1 MPVTGNNGKIPD
13 SGDNIKSTCYR
24 IFALFPVTSIF
35 VFFLFV
41 VFFYCSLYL
50 VFLYIPVCCMFVSYR
65 EQKNKYK
72 SQETDK
78 EITRSTDH
86 KEQGIMQKIPVTKNN
101 RRNNNQTTF
110 CIFLFVVCLY
120 CSL

>member
-1 MPVTGNNGKIPD
+1 MQYISITVNYAKIELTGNNTR
-13 SGDNIKSTCYR
+13 NINPKEQCENKT
-24 IFALFPVTSIF
+24 
-35 VFFLFV
+35 
-41 VFFYCSLYL
+41 
-50 VFLYIPVCCMFVSYR
+50 YR

-101 RRNNNQTTF
+101 RRNKNQTTL
-110 CIFLFVVCLY
+110 CNNTTNR
-120 CSL
+120 

>member
-1 MPVTGNNGKIPD
+1 MQYISITVNNAKIELTGINTR
-13 SGDNIKSTCYR
+13 NIYPKEQCENKT
-24 IFALFPVTSIF
+24 
-35 VFFLFV
+35 
-41 VFFYCSLYL
+41 
-50 VFLYIPVCCMFVSYR
+50 YR

-101 RRNNNQTTF
+101 RRNNNQTTQYNTPTNREQ
-110 CIFLFVVCLY
+110 LKKN
-120 CSL
+120 

>member
-1 MPVTGNNGKIPD
+1 VNYAKIELTGNNTR
-13 SGDNIKSTCYR
+13 NINPKEQCENKT
-24 IFALFPVTSIF
+24 
-35 VFFLFV
+35 
-41 VFFYCSLYL
+41 
-50 VFLYIPVCCMFVSYR
+50 YR

-86 KEQGIMQKIPVTKNN
+86 KEQGIMQKIPHFKFY
-101 RRNNNQTTF
+101 F
-110 CIFLFVVCLY
+110 CIVLCKFYFCIVPCDQYFLH